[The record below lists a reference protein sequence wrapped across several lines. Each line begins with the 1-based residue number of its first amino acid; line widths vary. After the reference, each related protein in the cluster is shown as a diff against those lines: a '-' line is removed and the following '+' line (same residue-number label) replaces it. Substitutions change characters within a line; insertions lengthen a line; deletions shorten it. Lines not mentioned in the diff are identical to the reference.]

1 MEDKNKITKMASA
14 QNDASNTASSIDFY
28 EDENR
33 PRERRIKFV
42 TFSLGKEWYGIEIS
56 KVKDVSMLAEVVR
69 LPCVADYISGIVN
82 LRGNIISVTDL
93 RKLLGLS
100 HAALTKNS
108 RLLVINSRE
117 IETGIIVEDT
127 PKVVDVELSKIDPPL
142 EIFDQERAEYI
153 VGVCKLED
161 IFFAILNV
169 EKILSVRN
177 R

>member
-1 MEDKNKITKMASA
+1 
-14 QNDASNTASSIDFY
+14 
-28 EDENR
+28 
-33 PRERRIKFV
+33 
-42 TFSLGKEWYGIEIS
+42 
-56 KVKDVSMLAEVVR
+56 MLAEVVR